1 MNEKKNLSCPYPPV
15 IRGFL
20 VEEFQLQRRMALHL
34 AHMSSATAVLV
45 VDKQTIIKIRTA
57 FLNFIFP
64 IIVRP
69 PACLTCWYAFPLPL
83 VCRIG
88 WRFRQ
93 PIQC

>member
-1 MNEKKNLSCPYPPV
+1 
-15 IRGFL
+15 
-20 VEEFQLQRRMALHL
+20 MALHL

-45 VDKQTIIKIRTA
+45 VDKQTIIKIKTA
-57 FLNFIFP
+57 FLNFSFLLLSACVFNLL
-64 IIVRP
+64 VR
-69 PACLTCWYAFPLPL
+69 LPLPL